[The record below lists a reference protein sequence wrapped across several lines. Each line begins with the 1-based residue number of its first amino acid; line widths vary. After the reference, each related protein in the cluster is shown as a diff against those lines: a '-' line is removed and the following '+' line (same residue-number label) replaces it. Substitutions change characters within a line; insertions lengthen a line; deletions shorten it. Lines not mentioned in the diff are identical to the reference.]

1 MIVLQSFVMSI
12 LATILFNY
20 SVRVLGAA
28 ETGAFGALTPTLT
41 LIGGVMLLN
50 ETITSAKILG
60 VILVALGVFLASG
73 ILHRSEIK

>member
-1 MIVLQSFVMSI
+1 M
-12 LATILFNY
+12 
-20 SVRVLGAA
+20 GAA

-73 ILHRSEIK
+73 ILNRSEIK